1 MAIKGSLREA
11 GLPDVIQLLSM
22 GQKTGILTVTEKEH
36 FGSISFFKGN
46 IVDSYLITRKN
57 RIGELLV
64 ASGEM
69 SEEQLAEALELQ
81 KKTGEKI
88 GKILLKEKFVR
99 EESLV
104 TYLKQ
109 QIQET
114 IMTMMT
120 WENGYFSFEPRFT
133 DMDEELVAVNP
144 ANLLLET
151 AKQADEL
158 SEVSLDI
165 LRESSIVKP
174 VASDEEIE
182 QLTKNEKR
190 VYSLID
196 GEKTLEIIIEFSPFD
211 TFDTKGIVS
220 SFVNRGY
227 CQVIE
232 RISPQG
238 ISEKINEHLN
248 LGIAFLKTQLY
259 DEAEREFK
267 HVVKLNPKNRD
278 ARFYLSVI
286 LTKTKNYREAEELL
300 RKLLKEHPD
309 NSLYQ
314 NNLGYILEVKNRLD
328 EAMECFEKSSGLEIS
343 GIPVLNKGIVLFK
356 RGDFAP
362 AKEHFERALGID
374 KNLLLP
380 HFYLGMINIV
390 AGKPTD
396 TIQEFEFIIE
406 KDPTIPTIYFNLG
419 IIYENLMKSEKA
431 EESYKKALELAPN
444 YMEAKIKLGGLYYK
458 QGLYPSAQKIFEII
472 SGVGLGNADMFL
484 KLGNIYYKIGQK
496 DRALKQWKK
505 TLEFDPGNKIARRN
519 IEMAG

>member
-69 SEEQLAEALELQ
+69 SEEQLGEALELQ

-104 TYLKQ
+104 IYLKQ

-133 DMDEELVAVNP
+133 DIDEELVAVNP
-144 ANLLLET
+144 ASLLLET

-158 SEVSLDI
+158 SGVSLDI

-174 VASDEEIE
+174 VASDEEIA
-182 QLTKNEKR
+182 QFSKNEKR

-220 SFVNRGY
+220 SFVNKGY
-227 CQVIE
+227 CSVIE
-232 RISPQG
+232 RIAPQG
-238 ISEKINEHLN
+238 IPEKINEHLN

-300 RKLLKEHPD
+300 RKLLKEYPD

-328 EAMECFEKSSGLEIS
+328 EAMEYFEKSAGLEIS
-343 GIPVLNKGIVLFK
+343 GIPVLNKAIILFK
-356 RGDFAP
+356 RGDFAS
-362 AKEHFERALGID
+362 AKEYFERALGID

-380 HFYLGMINIV
+380 HFYLAMIDIV
-390 AGKPTD
+390 AGKLTD
-396 TIQEFEFIIE
+396 AIQEFEFIVE
-406 KDPTIPTIYFNLG
+406 KDPTIPMLYFNLG
-419 IIYENLMKSEKA
+419 VIYENLMKSEKA
-431 EESYKKALELAPN
+431 EENYKKALELAPN
-444 YMEAKIKLGGLYYK
+444 YIESKIKLGGLYYK

-472 SGVGLGNADMFL
+472 SDVGLGNADMFL
-484 KLGNIYYKIGQK
+484 KLGNIYYKLGQK
-496 DRALKQWKK
+496 EQALKQWGK
-505 TLEFDPGNKIARRN
+505 TLEFDPGNSIARRN